1 MVHRMLQRWGLLLFC
16 CLLCTLPTQAQTK
29 KKAVTPPSK
38 TAAQLRLDSLREVQ
52 AIKRDS
58 TAKARELESE
68 RRKLKQEELAA
79 QRAAGRKKT
88 IPPLTQEMSGSYK
101 QHTDGWSLVAQR
113 GFIRNED
120 PDNPF
125 TTFLWFEFSE
135 KKHPK
140 EVKQQNNS
148 YLIINPGELKPMGY
162 KYGKINNFY
171 ALKLGYGRQKP
182 ISGKI
187 DKTNV
192 QVSWVYAAALSFG
205 FLKPYYLDVLMP
217 EGNVFIRK
225 TVKYTEETRPYF
237 LDLFNK
243 NSIIG
248 GTNFIRGINELKI
261 LPGLAVRSGFNFD
274 YAPTRRTFSGIE
286 LGLSAELYTKEA
298 TIMAIAPNRS
308 WFVNLY
314 ADFHFGKRWE

>member
-1 MVHRMLQRWGLLLFC
+1 MVCRMLQRWGLLLFC
-16 CLLCTLPTQAQTK
+16 CGIGFMPSIAQNK
-29 KKAVTPPSK
+29 KKNTAPVAKTP
-38 TAAQLRLDSLREVQ
+38 AQLRLDSLRVVQ

-58 TAKARELESE
+58 TAKAREMESE

-113 GFIRNED
+113 EFIRNED

-274 YAPTRRTFSGIE
+274 YAPTRKTFTGIE
-286 LGLSAELYTKEA
+286 LGVSAELYTKEA

>member
-1 MVHRMLQRWGLLLFC
+1 MVCRMLQRWGLLLFC
-16 CLLCTLPTQAQTK
+16 CCMGFMPSMAQNK
-29 KKAVTPPSK
+29 KKNTAPVAKTP
-38 TAAQLRLDSLREVQ
+38 AQLRLDSLRVVQ

-58 TAKARELESE
+58 TAKAREMESE

-274 YAPTRRTFSGIE
+274 YAPSRKTFTGIE
-286 LGLSAELYTKEA
+286 LGVSAELYTKEA